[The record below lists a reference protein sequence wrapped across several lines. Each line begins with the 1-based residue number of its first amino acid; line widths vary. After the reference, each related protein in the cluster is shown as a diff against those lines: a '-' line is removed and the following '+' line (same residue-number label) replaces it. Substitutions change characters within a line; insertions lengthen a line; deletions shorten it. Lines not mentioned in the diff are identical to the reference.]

1 MGKPWLKFYDPHVP
15 QTIAYPEVLLPQIL
29 DEAAEHFPDQTAVF
43 FFGGRVKYG
52 QVRAQA
58 NRFAS
63 ALRETGFRKGDR
75 LGLLLANMPQTII
88 SSFGALKAGGIVVFF
103 DPLAEE
109 EELQRQLNEAGV
121 EILVVLDLVL
131 PRVDRIFFKTKLK
144 QFIITGVKDYL
155 PFPRDIFFNL
165 AARGRGMNVKVAR
178 KPHIRLFQEF
188 LLSGRSDLPPAEGGP
203 GNPEEVAVMQYTSG
217 TSGPPKGVLLTHQN
231 LTANVLQASAWVG
244 NLAKGEET
252 FLSIL
257 PFHRA
262 YGMTLGMNLPIHLAA
277 MSIHLPRFE
286 MTQVLPAIKKH
297 RTSVFP
303 AFPSMIESFSTYPD
317 INRHKVSGIKI
328 FWSTGKAL
336 PGEALENFERR
347 IGRKVS
353 ETYGLTEASPLTHAN
368 PFYGKRKAGSIGI
381 PLPDTEAKI
390 VDPASGEKEMGV
402 GESGELIVKGPQVM
416 KGYWNRPEETKRTLR
431 QGWLHTGDVARMDED
446 GYFYILGK
454 LPKP

>member
-15 QTIAYPEVLLPQIL
+15 QTISYPEILLPQIL
-29 DEAAEHFPDQTAVF
+29 DDAAEHFPDQTAVF

-52 QVRAQA
+52 QLRAQA
-58 NRFAS
+58 NQFAS
-63 ALRETGFRKGDR
+63 ALREIGFRKGDR

-88 SSFGALKAGGIVVFF
+88 SFFGALKAGGMVVLF

-109 EELQRQLNEAGV
+109 EELQRQLNETGV

-131 PRVDRIFFKTKLK
+131 PRLDRIFPKTKLMRL
-144 QFIITGVKDYL
+144 IVTGVKDYL
-155 PFPRDIFFNL
+155 PFPRDFLFHL
-165 AARGRGMNVKVAR
+165 AAKGRGMNVKVAR
-178 KPHIRLFQEF
+178 KSHILFFKEF
-188 LLSGRSDLPPAEGGP
+188 LLSGRFDFSPPEGGP
-203 GNPEEVAVMQYTSG
+203 GNPDELAVMQYTSG
-217 TSGPPKGVLLTHQN
+217 TSGLPKGVLLTHRN
-231 LTANVLQASAWVG
+231 VTTNVLQASAWVG

-286 MTQVLPAIKKH
+286 MTQVLQAIKKH
-297 RTSVFP
+297 GTSFFP
-303 AFPSMIESFSTYPD
+303 ALPSMIESFSTYPD
-317 INRHKVSGIKI
+317 IDKHKVSGIKI

-347 IGRKVS
+347 IGRKVC
-353 ETYGLTEASPLTHAN
+353 EAYGLTEASPLTHAN

-390 VDPASGEKEMGV
+390 VDPASGEREMPV
-402 GESGELIVKGPQVM
+402 GESGELIIKGPQVM

-431 QGWLHTGDVARMDED
+431 QGWLHTGDVARMDEE

-454 LPKP
+454 IPKP

>member
-1 MGKPWLKFYDPHVP
+1 MGKPWLKFYDPPVP
-15 QTIAYPEVLLPQIL
+15 QTIAYPEFLLPQIL

-43 FFGGRVKYG
+43 FFGGRVKYD
-52 QVRAQA
+52 QLRAQA

-131 PRVDRIFFKTKLK
+131 PRVDRIFSKTKLK

-178 KPHIRLFQEF
+178 KPHIRLFKEF

-277 MSIHLPRFE
+277 MSIHLP
-286 MTQVLPAIKKH
+286 
-297 RTSVFP
+297 
-303 AFPSMIESFSTYPD
+303 
-317 INRHKVSGIKI
+317 
-328 FWSTGKAL
+328 
-336 PGEALENFERR
+336 
-347 IGRKVS
+347 
-353 ETYGLTEASPLTHAN
+353 
-368 PFYGKRKAGSIGI
+368 
-381 PLPDTEAKI
+381 DTEAKI

-402 GESGELIVKGPQVM
+402 GEPGELIVKGPQVM
-416 KGYWNRPEETKRTLR
+416 KGYWNRPEETKRR
-431 QGWLHTGDVARMDED
+431 FARAGCIQVMWPGWMKMDISTSWANSRSLKKKLTRAHPEIPSPLAGEGRGEGDENR
-446 GYFYILGK
+446 K
-454 LPKP
+454 S